1 VLLEDAAA
9 LAELGNAGVPGALL
23 RDGDF
28 ERVLGRGVADR
39 ARQREDR
46 QDGNGKSSGK
56 GRASHDFLH
65 GDDGFEIA
73 CYLDG
78 MTLRPPQASSS
89 SRTARLDALDYEIAQ
104 EQVSALGRMGRALEA
119 ALAALAEYDRSY
131 GEKDAVRESLVRDAS
146 DALWCFM
153 VQREA
158 FGLRDPR
165 PVIRDYRVPA
175 EVHNRMGAFGRR

>member
-1 VLLEDAAA
+1 
-9 LAELGNAGVPGALL
+9 
-23 RDGDF
+23 
-28 ERVLGRGVADR
+28 
-39 ARQREDR
+39 
-46 QDGNGKSSGK
+46 
-56 GRASHDFLH
+56 
-65 GDDGFEIA
+65 
-73 CYLDG
+73 
-78 MTLRPPQASSS
+78 MSSS

-119 ALAALAEYDRSY
+119 ALAVLAEYDRSH
-131 GEKDAVRESLVRDAS
+131 GAKDTGAKDAGAKDAARARLVRDAS